1 MSDAPGRDRPA
12 AIQELLDA
20 NRAWAAGVTADD
32 PAFFRRLSTQQAP
45 RFLWIGCSDSRVPS
59 NQIVGLMPGE
69 VFVHRNVANQV
80 IHSDLNCL
88 STIQFGVDVLAVR
101 HIIVCGHYGCGG
113 VAAALRGER
122 HGLVDNWLRHLEDLA
137 HSHRESLDS
146 LGGEAAR
153 LRLLAT
159 LNVVQQ
165 VVNVAQTTVIQDAWE
180 RGQPLT
186 IHGWIYGLEDGLLRD
201 LGVSMS
207 RDTAVRDTAQ
217 AAFGRLAAEEGR
229 VVTA

>member
-12 AIQELLDA
+12 AVQELLDG
-20 NRAWAAGVTADD
+20 NRAWAAGVTAED
-32 PAFFRRLSTQQAP
+32 PAFFQRLATQQAP

-137 HSHRESLDS
+137 HAHRQSLESLGD
-146 LGGEAAR
+146 EAAR
-153 LRLLAT
+153 WRLLAT

-165 VVNVAQTTVIQDAWE
+165 VVNVAQTTVVQDAWD
-180 RGQPLT
+180 RNQPLT
-186 IHGWIYGLEDGLLRD
+186 IHGWIYGVTDGLLRD

-207 RDTAVRDTAQ
+207 RHSAVRDIAQ
-217 AAFGRLAAEEGR
+217 AAFGRLAAEEGG